1 MGSESATGCQ
11 RWRSMNRGIA
21 HRGQAASMMH
31 QPRKGGRIGRASGS
45 ARGETRSP
53 CRSQTARRAL
63 RRRPAEGSAASARSA
78 APWFATK
85 APAKT
90 VCVSVCSPR
99 QISKVFFDRKIWGGF
114 QGCFHFPPGR
124 EKEHP
129 PGWATR
135 TTSPSRP
142 LRRGRRCART
152 RTRRSVLTGALFPFR
167 SFSVLSCRRLCT
179 TSPFAIRCA
188 ETGGFPVFLDH

>member
-1 MGSESATGCQ
+1 MAGSSMTMGGSTMGGRPVETIKSGVCIRSAGRSAMGSESATGCQ

-99 QISKVFFDRKIWGGF
+99 QISLIGKSRVDSRAVFTFHRAARKSIRQDG
-114 QGCFHFPPGR
+114 QHV
-124 EKEHP
+124 
-129 PGWATR
+129 
-135 TTSPSRP
+135 
-142 LRRGRRCART
+142 LQARA
-152 RTRRSVLTGALFPFR
+152 G
-167 SFSVLSCRRLCT
+167 
-179 TSPFAIRCA
+179 
-188 ETGGFPVFLDH
+188 H